1 VSRRAGGLF
10 LRPGSATGAALAAAS
25 LSLRPVAA
33 AHGAAAVDPPLQPP
47 LPGGRGLLTITY
59 LLVHS
64 AASDKVNKSL
74 LPSPAAPGSKS
85 QPHPNPLGV
94 SCAVSC
100 AEQFARAQ
108 ARAILGTHAI
118 DMHELLTSSGI
129 ALAVMAVVTVALGWP
144 VAGRILRPLRTMTTA
159 TQRITEL
166 NLHERLVL
174 PGPSDEVK
182 DLPAPGPSAL
192 FQVRNSSGA
201 WNQWPDGQRIFTHSI
216 GPLVERMVN
225 QSLTSAG
232 RPHC

>member
-1 VSRRAGGLF
+1 M
-10 LRPGSATGAALAAAS
+10 
-25 LSLRPVAA
+25 
-33 AHGAAAVDPPLQPP
+33 
-47 LPGGRGLLTITY
+47 Y
-59 LLVHS
+59 
-64 AASDKVNKSL
+64 
-74 LPSPAAPGSKS
+74 
-85 QPHPNPLGV
+85 
-94 SCAVSC
+94 
-100 AEQFARAQ
+100 
-108 ARAILGTHAI
+108 
-118 DMHELLTSSGI
+118 ELLTSSGI

-182 DLPAPGPSAL
+182 DLAVPGPSAL

-201 WNQWPDGQRIFTHSI
+201 WNQWPDGQRIFTHSM

-232 RPHC
+232 RPHR